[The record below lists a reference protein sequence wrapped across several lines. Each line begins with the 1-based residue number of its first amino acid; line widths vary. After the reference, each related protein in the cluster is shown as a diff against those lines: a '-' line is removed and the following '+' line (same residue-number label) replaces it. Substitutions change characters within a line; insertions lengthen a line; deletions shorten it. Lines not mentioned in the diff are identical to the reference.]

1 MDKYEYT
8 IKSEKIKK
16 LVERRDYETAAKI
29 ADTIDW
35 ERVKNAKLLST
46 VSQAYEKAGRYEE
59 AKDMLLMAYERA
71 PVGRRFLSK
80 LTELAVKQGNFEEAE
95 DYLKE
100 FTAASPQDPSR
111 LVLLY
116 EIAKAKG
123 ESIDRLTMILE
134 AYQKRE
140 FEEKWSYELA
150 ELYFRAGKTD
160 ACVKLCDEIVL
171 WFGVGPYVDKAL
183 ELKQQIMPLSP
194 EQMEKQEN
202 REKYLRRL
210 EDVQREFEKK
220 EGRPA
225 KASGEK
231 QGGSKSV
238 AELAAEALREQAA
251 TVEETEEAFQRE
263 AAENAEES
271 QEKEAADRSKIRS
284 LSEAREEEEAKAR
297 RKAEARRKKEQLLQE
312 EAKRRQKEEAERL
325 LREEEE
331 GRRREAALTREIEE
345 KAALEMANLQAEM
358 EASLAREIETEA
370 MSATINEAMLRKTAA
385 AMEEVGAVENN
396 HSDDSERT
404 KIAAGPFGEQ
414 TKTKEFVIQARA
426 INRTLKEGG
435 GSRVTAREVEARMAA
450 EAIKARAEI
459 AEPEAARA
467 RAAQIAEEEIMGP
480 ISAQMTEEEITEP
493 ISARLAEAEITGR
506 KAAQAA
512 ESESMGVRAA
522 QIAEEE
528 IMGPISAQ
536 MTEEEITEP
545 ISARLAEETASASLA
560 AEIESASAVQPAA
573 QPPADETGKVQDHY
587 VLIASDNEES
597 GLHECVAYIRR
608 MRELLGCPAS
618 QVAKISGSKLAKKN
632 IEKTL
637 AKLQGR
643 DLIVVGIAELPT
655 EILSQTIE
663 CMAGDQAEC
672 FIALID
678 TEEEIDRLQKRMA
691 FFTDCRVLSC
701 EGLGRNTASAQVR
714 EEKKPAEP
722 KVQSKETFVTSA
734 KEERPAPPVVSG
746 QQRKPSSEYVE
757 EQKPQPSLRIQAA
770 RGPRLAQADARTFAE
785 SEPQAKIGQRVA
797 PRPQAKADSRTV
809 TEPQAKADL
818 RTVTEPQAKADSRTV
833 SEPQVKAQTAQ
844 KSPAETG
851 SQPDQAHRTLA
862 ELVEEALNTG
872 SQVSSVSEGQPAE
885 APPQEGTP
893 AGLQEETAAAK
904 QEEAKPEAKAADEMA
919 PNDFFDFAVEYA
931 RMLDAVVD
939 DMGGLALFAE
949 IEECQQ
955 ERVAL
960 TEELAQELVEKAILR
975 AERRSIKSFFSNR
988 YDKEGYLILKEE
1000 HFKE

>member
-35 ERVKNAKLLST
+35 ERVKNTKLLST
-46 VSQAYEKAGRYEE
+46 VSQAYEKAGRYAE

-95 DYLKE
+95 EYLKE
-100 FTAASPQDPSR
+100 FTAASPQDPNR

-150 ELYFRAGKTD
+150 ELYYRAGKTD

-202 REKYLRRL
+202 KEKYLRRL

-225 KASGEK
+225 KKSGAA
-231 QGGSKSV
+231 QGGSAKSV

-251 TVEETEEAFQRE
+251 TVEQAEEAFQEMTAESLKE
-263 AAENAEES
+263 AQNES
-271 QEKEAADRSKIRS
+271 QTAEKPKIQS
-284 LSEAREEEEAKAR
+284 LSEARTRQEEQAKAR
-297 RKAEARRKKEQLLQE
+297 RKAEAKRQKEQERLLQE
-312 EAKRRQKEEAERL
+312 EERKRREEAQRL
-325 LREEEE
+325 LQEEEE
-331 GRRREAALTREIEE
+331 SRRRESALTREIEE
-345 KAALEMANLQAEM
+345 KAAMEVANLQAEM

-396 HSDDSERT
+396 HSEDSERT
-404 KIAAGPFGEQ
+404 KIAAGPFGER

-426 INRTLKEGG
+426 INRTLEEVG
-435 GSRVTAREVEARMAA
+435 GSPVTAREVEARMKA
-450 EAIKARAEI
+450 EAEREEQKAALANEEEAGLKGVGASEPKNMELSEPKGAEI
-459 AEPEAARA
+459 SESKDAEPLEPELPESRRAEPEAAATEGTMAKPDPVSPERVEA
-467 RAAQIAEEEIMGP
+467 EVEKPLMPELVAEMEAATTVLQAGGASAEEMG
-480 ISAQMTEEEITEP
+480 
-493 ISARLAEAEITGR
+493 
-506 KAAQAA
+506 KA
-512 ESESMGVRAA
+512 
-522 QIAEEE
+522 
-528 IMGPISAQ
+528 
-536 MTEEEITEP
+536 
-545 ISARLAEETASASLA
+545 
-560 AEIESASAVQPAA
+560 
-573 QPPADETGKVQDHY
+573 QDHY

-618 QVAKISGSKLAKKN
+618 QVAKISGAKLAKKN
-632 IEKTL
+632 IEKIL

-655 EILSQTIE
+655 EILSRTIE

-691 FFTDCRVLSC
+691 FFADCRVLSC
-701 EGLGRNTASAQVR
+701 EGAGRSAAPVKIQ
-714 EEKKPAEP
+714 EEGEQAEP
-722 KVQSKETFVTSA
+722 DVESRAAFAAAPTGTFA
-734 KEERPAPPVVSG
+734 DA
-746 QQRKPSSEYVE
+746 
-757 EQKPQPSLRIQAA
+757 KPQPRAEARI
-770 RGPRLAQADARTFAE
+770 DARPQPKE
-785 SEPQAKIGQRVA
+785 EPQRVA
-797 PRPQAKADSRTV
+797 KPQAKA
-809 TEPQAKADL
+809 
-818 RTVTEPQAKADSRTV
+818 
-833 SEPQVKAQTAQ
+833 EPQVAAEPQPEYESQTAAEPQ
-844 KSPAETG
+844 GLSEPPAKAG
-851 SQPDQAHRTLA
+851 AQPAQEHRTLA

-872 SQVSSVSEGQPAE
+872 SQ
-885 APPQEGTP
+885 APPASEK
-893 AGLQEETAAAK
+893 AETGAVVRVTEASSALREPEAAVK
-904 QEEAKPEAKAADEMA
+904 TEEAKSEAKAADEMS

-955 ERVAL
+955 ERVPL

>member
-1 MDKYEYT
+1 
-8 IKSEKIKK
+8 
-16 LVERRDYETAAKI
+16 
-29 ADTIDW
+29 
-35 ERVKNAKLLST
+35 
-46 VSQAYEKAGRYEE
+46 
-59 AKDMLLMAYERA
+59 
-71 PVGRRFLSK
+71 
-80 LTELAVKQGNFEEAE
+80 
-95 DYLKE
+95 
-100 FTAASPQDPSR
+100 
-111 LVLLY
+111 
-116 EIAKAKG
+116 
-123 ESIDRLTMILE
+123 
-134 AYQKRE
+134 
-140 FEEKWSYELA
+140 
-150 ELYFRAGKTD
+150 
-160 ACVKLCDEIVL
+160 
-171 WFGVGPYVDKAL
+171 
-183 ELKQQIMPLSP
+183 
-194 EQMEKQEN
+194 
-202 REKYLRRL
+202 
-210 EDVQREFEKK
+210 
-220 EGRPA
+220 
-225 KASGEK
+225 
-231 QGGSKSV
+231 
-238 AELAAEALREQAA
+238 
-251 TVEETEEAFQRE
+251 
-263 AAENAEES
+263 
-271 QEKEAADRSKIRS
+271 
-284 LSEAREEEEAKAR
+284 
-297 RKAEARRKKEQLLQE
+297 
-312 EAKRRQKEEAERL
+312 
-325 LREEEE
+325 
-331 GRRREAALTREIEE
+331 
-345 KAALEMANLQAEM
+345 
-358 EASLAREIETEA
+358 
-370 MSATINEAMLRKTAA
+370 
-385 AMEEVGAVENN
+385 
-396 HSDDSERT
+396 
-404 KIAAGPFGEQ
+404 
-414 TKTKEFVIQARA
+414 
-426 INRTLKEGG
+426 
-435 GSRVTAREVEARMAA
+435 
-450 EAIKARAEI
+450 
-459 AEPEAARA
+459 
-467 RAAQIAEEEIMGP
+467 
-480 ISAQMTEEEITEP
+480 
-493 ISARLAEAEITGR
+493 
-506 KAAQAA
+506 
-512 ESESMGVRAA
+512 
-522 QIAEEE
+522 
-528 IMGPISAQ
+528 

-785 SEPQAKIGQRVA
+785 SESQAKIGQRVA

-833 SEPQVKAQTAQ
+833 SEPQAKADSRTASEPQVKAQTAQ

-893 AGLQEETAAAK
+893 VGLQEETAAAK

>member
-220 EGRPA
+220 EERPA

-467 RAAQIAEEEIMGP
+467 RAAQIAEEEIM
-480 ISAQMTEEEITEP
+480 E
-493 ISARLAEAEITGR
+493 
-506 KAAQAA
+506 
-512 ESESMGVRAA
+512 
-522 QIAEEE
+522 
-528 IMGPISAQ
+528 PISAQ

-833 SEPQVKAQTAQ
+833 SEPQAKADSRTASEPQVKAQTAQ

-893 AGLQEETAAAK
+893 VGLQEETAAAK